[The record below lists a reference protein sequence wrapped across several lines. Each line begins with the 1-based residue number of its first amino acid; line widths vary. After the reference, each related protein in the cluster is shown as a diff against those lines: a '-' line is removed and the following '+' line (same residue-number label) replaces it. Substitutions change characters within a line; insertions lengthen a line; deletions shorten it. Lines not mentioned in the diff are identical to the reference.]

1 MQKEKEKAAVKL
13 QKQEEF
19 RTTLAEQVKEAE
31 SRRMSLQLAKQEEAQ
46 KIAIDSQEYQKQQ
59 DQKLREQQRKIEKI
73 KVERDEMMAAL
84 KKRRQE
90 AKAAEIADGKAA
102 IEKLRLQ
109 QIEEARKVKQL
120 KQQQLEK
127 MARWKKENELNL
139 AEKERKRQAQI
150 EAEQAMLAK
159 ANQDL
164 DAAAA
169 KRQKEF
175 EDLMEKMKFKGK
187 IGEALGADRD
197 AQIREDEARMIKHQ
211 AEFAERVERELNAKK
226 EKIEQAKIDMRKSLD
241 KQVKDKKARN
251 VRETAEREK
260 QARIDAAKAAEA
272 IREVERKEAAK
283 RNTMAAYR
291 LQLEDQVRAAVR
303 ERPGRERK
311 MSHFEEQINS
321 TEAKMPGL

>member
-90 AKAAEIADGKAA
+90 AKAAEIAEGKAA

>member
-1 MQKEKEKAAVKL
+1 MKL

-59 DQKLREQQRKIEKI
+59 DQKLREQQRKIEKM

-90 AKAAEIADGKAA
+90 AKAAEIAEGKAA

-139 AEKERKRQAQI
+139 AEKERKRQARI

-159 ANQDL
+159 ANRDL

-175 EDLMEKMKFKGK
+175 EELMEKMKFKGK

>member
-1 MQKEKEKAAVKL
+1 MKL

-90 AKAAEIADGKAA
+90 AKAAEIAEGKAA

-311 MSHFEEQINS
+311 MSQFEEQMNS

>member
-90 AKAAEIADGKAA
+90 AKAAEIAEGKAA

-175 EDLMEKMKFKGK
+175 EELMEKMKFKGK

-311 MSHFEEQINS
+311 MSQFEEQMNN

>member
-59 DQKLREQQRKIEKI
+59 DQKLREQQRKIEKM

-90 AKAAEIADGKAA
+90 AKAAEIAEGKAA

-139 AEKERKRQAQI
+139 AEKERKRQARI

-159 ANQDL
+159 ANRDL

-175 EDLMEKMKFKGK
+175 EELMEKMKFKGK

>member
-90 AKAAEIADGKAA
+90 AKAAEIAEGKAA

-175 EDLMEKMKFKGK
+175 EELMEKMKFKGK

>member
-1 MQKEKEKAAVKL
+1 MKV

-31 SRRMSLQLAKQEEAQ
+31 SRRMALQLAKQEEAQ
-46 KIAIDSQEYQKQQ
+46 KIAIDSHEYQKQQ
-59 DQKLREQQRKIEKI
+59 DHKLREQQRKIEKM

-90 AKAAEIADGKAA
+90 AKAAEIAEGKAA

-109 QIEEARKVKQL
+109 QIDEARKVKQL

-139 AEKERKRQAQI
+139 AEKQRKRQAQI

-175 EDLMEKMKFKGK
+175 EELMEKMKFKGK

-260 QARIDAAKAAEA
+260 QARIDAAKATEA

-311 MSHFEEQINS
+311 MSQFEEQMNS

>member
-1 MQKEKEKAAVKL
+1 MQKEKEKAAEKL

-59 DQKLREQQRKIEKI
+59 DQKLREQQRKIEKM